1 MVNDEIAATTGD
13 DTTLADIMLKLRSK
27 YLPINP
33 LVYAYTLWG
42 NGVVKR
48 LITAPSS

>member
-1 MVNDEIAATTGD
+1 
-13 DTTLADIMLKLRSK
+13 MLKLRRK
-27 YLPINP
+27 YILENP

-48 LITAPSS
+48 LLKAPSR